1 MAKLLTLVSER
12 VRRALFGELGDFGGY
27 SGAPSHA
34 KNVKE
39 ARRRFFDEGSARV
52 SLYETL
58 ARPLIFR
65 LPPERAHALC
75 KPALRN
81 AALCRLLGG
90 VPVRD
95 ARLAVRIGPL
105 TFANPVGLAPGFDK
119 GGELTTGLSRLGFG
133 YLVVGSATP
142 QPRSGN
148 PQPRIVR
155 LPEQRAI
162 VNCMGLPGKGV
173 DAFAVGLAAG
183 RPTVPVVASFGG
195 YSDDEFLASFALLQ
209 PVADALEV
217 NQRCANNPDDKGG
230 RQEAATFEPVLKA
243 LTAAK
248 RKPLRVK
255 LDAYVDESQLAQRL
269 TMLELLQAY
278 GVDGVALPTN
288 YLVPNAGLSRGIG
301 NISGAVL
308 FERTL
313 AYVRTVYQASRGRIA
328 IHARGGIS
336 SGAQAFEAIAAGAS
350 TVELF
355 TAFVYQGPGLANR
368 INRELLAIMVREG
381 VSSVRELRGARAGT
395 AAGARIAEASPADLE
410 RVTLTR

>member
-1 MAKLLTLVSER
+1 MNAY
-12 VRRALFGELGDFGGY
+12 D
-27 SGAPSHA
+27 
-34 KNVKE
+34 
-39 ARRRFFDEGSARV
+39 
-52 SLYETL
+52 L

-65 LPPERAHALC
+65 LDPERAHALA
-75 KPALRN
+75 KPVLRN
-81 AALCRLLGG
+81 AGLCRWLGG
-90 VPVRD
+90 APVND
-95 ARLAVRIGPL
+95 PRLEVRIGPL

-119 GGELTTGLSRLGFG
+119 GGDLTTGLSRLGFG
-133 YLVVGSATP
+133 YLVVGSVMP
-142 QPRSGN
+142 HPRSGN

-173 DAFAVGLAAG
+173 GAFAGALAAG
-183 RPTVPVVASFGG
+183 RPNVPVIASFGG
-195 YSDDEFLASFALLQ
+195 YDDGEFLASFALLQ

-217 NQRCANNPDDKGG
+217 NQRCANNPDDEGG
-230 RQEAATFEPVLKA
+230 RQEAAAFEPVLKA

-255 LDAYVDESQLAQRL
+255 LDAYVDDRQRAQRL
-269 TMLELLQAY
+269 TMLELLIAY
-278 GVDGVALPTN
+278 GIDGVALPTN

-313 AYVRTVYQASRGRIA
+313 EYVRTVYEASGGRIA

-355 TAFVYQGPGLANR
+355 TAFIYQGPAIAGR
-368 INRELLAIMVREG
+368 INRELLAIMQREG
-381 VSSVRELRGARAGT
+381 IASVRELRGARARTTGS
-395 AAGARIAEASPADLE
+395 AAAARVAEATEADLE
-410 RVTLTR
+410 GLTPAL

>member
-1 MAKLLTLVSER
+1 
-12 VRRALFGELGDFGGY
+12 
-27 SGAPSHA
+27 
-34 KNVKE
+34 
-39 ARRRFFDEGSARV
+39 V

-65 LPPERAHALC
+65 LEPERAHALC
-75 KPALRN
+75 APVLRN
-81 AALCRLLGG
+81 AGLCRLLGG
-90 VPVRD
+90 APVD
-95 ARLAVRIGPL
+95 DPRLAVRLGPL

-119 GGELTTGLSRLGFG
+119 GGELTAGLSRLGFG
-133 YLVVGSATP
+133 YLVVGTAMP

-148 PQPRIVR
+148 AQPRIVR

-162 VNCMGLPGKGV
+162 VNCMGLPSKGV
-173 DAFAVGLAAG
+173 GAFAGALAAG
-183 RPTVPVVASFGG
+183 RPRVPVIASFGG
-195 YSDDEFLASFALLQ
+195 YNDGEFLASFALLQ

-217 NQRCANNPDDKGG
+217 NQRCANNPDDEGG

-255 LDAYVDESQLAQRL
+255 LDAYVDERQRAQRL
-269 TMLELLQAY
+269 TMLELLLAY
-278 GVDGVALPTN
+278 GVEGVALPTN
-288 YLVPNAGLSRGIG
+288 YLVSNAGLSRGIG

-313 AYVRTVYQASRGRIA
+313 EYVRTVYEASGGRIA

-350 TVELF
+350 TVEIY
-355 TAFVYQGPGLANR
+355 TAFVYHGPGIANR

-381 VSSVRELRGARAGT
+381 VSSVRELRGARAN
-395 AAGARIAEASPADLE
+395 AAAVARVAEATPGDLE
-410 RVTLTR
+410 RVG